1 MRIRY
6 EDAPDVKDLAEEITR
21 RLNFSHV
28 NLANLFFMRSKGSKS
43 RFTIARIHGLGRV
56 WLKALGVEAFYIIEV
71 LSERYDP
78 LSQEEK
84 ERILI
89 HELLHI
95 PKGFSGGFRH
105 HDKITKR
112 VIDDFHKQLRNTSK

>member
-6 EDAPDVKDLAEEITR
+6 EDAPDVKDLAGEITR
-21 RLNFSHV
+21 SLNFSHV
-28 NLANLFFMRSKGSKS
+28 NLANLFFMRSTGSKS
-43 RFTIARIHGLGRV
+43 RFTIARIHGLGKV
-56 WLKALGVEAFYIIEV
+56 WLKALGGEAFYLIEV
-71 LSERYDP
+71 ISERYDP

-112 VIDDFHKQLRNTSK
+112 VIDGFHKQLRNASK